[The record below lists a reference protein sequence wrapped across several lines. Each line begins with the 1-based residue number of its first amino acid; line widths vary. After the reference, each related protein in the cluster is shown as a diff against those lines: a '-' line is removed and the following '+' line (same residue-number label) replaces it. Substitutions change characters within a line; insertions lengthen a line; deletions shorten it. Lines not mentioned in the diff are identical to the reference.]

1 MVEFPVP
8 NLKIENA
15 ADTADKAPKH
25 PLGKNAKILLTSV
38 FGPYA
43 RDDAYGSR
51 AINPMELF
59 HNQVT
64 RLQGPFS
71 LRMFHR
77 SFGLLLLQEN
87 IEAPCAVLD
96 FPTYERFEKELRK
109 NRYDVVGISSILS
122 NAGKVSAMCTLI
134 RRILPEAQIVVGG
147 HIANLQGLSNM
158 IDSDFIVKGDGIR
171 WFREYLGQDVNAPIL
186 HPAVFSG
193 FGSRILGI
201 QTSSSPRDL
210 AAALIPSV
218 GCPMGCNFCSTSHL
232 FGGKGQSVEFYTS
245 GDELFKVMDSIAKKL
260 KTHSFFVF
268 DENFLAYKKKI
279 LRLLQLMEEYEKSW
293 SLYIFSSAHVIRSY
307 SMDELVRLGVKW
319 LWMGIEGKDSA
330 YEKVRGADT
339 RAIVRELQENGISV
353 LGSTIIGLEEHSEE
367 NLGEVIH
374 WAVSHQTDFH
384 QFMLYTALPGTPLHK
399 EKEFEGSLLPQD
411 DVAFADSHGQY
422 RFNHRHAA
430 MSPGKETEI
439 LLEAFRRDFESN
451 GPSLARMI
459 STLLSGYR
467 NLRHHPAERVRKR
480 ILRES
485 SPLPVDYA
493 AVIWALKEYYK
504 EKPALRVLL
513 DKLLEK
519 IQEEFGRMS
528 KLTAPLLGR
537 FLLFT
542 IRREEARLARGQTY
556 EPPCFFEL
564 NAPAKKILR

>member
-1 MVEFPVP
+1 VP

-15 ADTADKAPKH
+15 DATADQAPQH

-43 RDDAYGSR
+43 QDDAYGSR

-64 RLQGPFS
+64 RVQGPFS

-77 SFGLLLLQEN
+77 SFSLLLLQEN

-96 FPTYERFEKELRK
+96 FPTDERFRKELRK

-122 NAGKVSAMCTLI
+122 NAGKVGAMCALI
-134 RRILPEAQIVVGG
+134 RRILPDAKIVVGG
-147 HIANLQGLSNM
+147 HLANLSGLSDI
-158 IDSDFIVKGDGIR
+158 IDADFIVKGDGIR
-171 WFREYLGQDVNAPIL
+171 WFREYLGQNPEAPIR

-193 FGSRILGI
+193 FGSRVLGI
-201 QTSSSPRDL
+201 QTSSKPRDL

-232 FGGKGQSVEFYTS
+232 FGGKGKLVEFYKT
-245 GDELFKVMDSIAKKL
+245 GDELFWVMDSIAKKL
-260 KTHSFFVF
+260 KTESFFIL
-268 DENFLAYKKKI
+268 DENFLACRPKV

-307 SMDELVRLGVKW
+307 SMDELVRLGVRW
-319 LWMGIEGKDSA
+319 LWMGIEGKGSS

-339 RAIVRELQENGISV
+339 FGLVRGLQENGISV

-367 NLGEVIH
+367 NLGEVID
-374 WAVSHQTDFH
+374 WAVSHRTDFH
-384 QFMLYTALPGTPLHK
+384 QFMLYTALPGTPLHR
-399 EKEFEGSLLPQD
+399 EKESEGSLLNQD
-411 DVAFADSHGQY
+411 DVPFADSHGQY
-422 RFNHRHAA
+422 RFNHRHAG
-430 MSPGKETEI
+430 MGPGKETEF
-439 LLEAFRRDFESN
+439 LLKAFRRDFDRN

-467 NLRHHPAERVRKR
+467 NLRHHPSARVRKR

-485 SPLPVDYA
+485 APLAVDYA
-493 AVIWALKEYYK
+493 GVIWALKEYFK
-504 EKPALRVLL
+504 GQPELRFKLYG
-513 DKLLEK
+513 LLEE
-519 IQEEFGRMS
+519 ILEAFGRVS
-528 KLTAPLLGR
+528 RISAPILGTILLSA
-537 FLLFT
+537 
-542 IRREEARLARGQTY
+542 IKKEERRLKRGWTY

-564 NAPAKKILR
+564 NATAKKILR

>member
-1 MVEFPVP
+1 VP
-8 NLKIENA
+8 NLKIKNA
-15 ADTADKAPKH
+15 DATVDQVPKH

-96 FPTYERFEKELRK
+96 FPSYERFQKELRK

-122 NAGKVSAMCTLI
+122 NAGKVGAMCALI
-134 RRILPEAQIVVGG
+134 RRMLPEAKIVVGG
-147 HIANLQGLSNM
+147 HIANLSGLSDM
-158 IDSDFIVKGDGIR
+158 IDADFIVKGDGVR
-171 WFREYLGQDVNAPIL
+171 WFREYLGQATDAPIR

-201 QTSSSPRDL
+201 QTSSRPRDL
-210 AAALIPSV
+210 AAALMPSV

-232 FGGKGQSVEFYTS
+232 FGGKGRSLEFYGT
-245 GDELFKVMDSIAKKL
+245 GDELFKVMDSIAQKL
-260 KTHSFFVF
+260 KTFSFFVF

-293 SLYIFSSAHVIRSY
+293 SLYIFSSVNVIRSY

-319 LWMGIEGKDSA
+319 LWMGIEGRDSA
-330 YEKVRGADT
+330 YEKIGGADT
-339 RAIVRELQENGISV
+339 RKLIHELRDHGISV
-353 LGSTIIGLEEHSEE
+353 LGSSIIGLEEHSEK
-367 NLGEVIH
+367 NLDEVID

-384 QFMLYTALPGTPLHK
+384 QFMLYTALPGTPLHR
-399 EKEFEGSLLPQD
+399 EKESEGSLLSQEAI
-411 DVAFADSHGQY
+411 AFADVHGQY
-422 RFNHRHAA
+422 RFNHRHAGV
-430 MSPGKETEI
+430 SPGKETEF
-439 LLEAFRRDFESN
+439 LLKAFQSDFDRN
-451 GPSLARMI
+451 GPSIARMI
-459 STLLSGYR
+459 ATLLSGYK
-467 NLRHHPAERVRKR
+467 NLRRHPSARVRKR
-480 ILRES
+480 ILRETA
-485 SPLPVDYA
+485 PLSRDYA
-493 AVIWALKEYYK
+493 GVIWALREYYK
-504 EKPALRVLL
+504 HQPQLHLQL
-513 DKLLEK
+513 YNLLEEILK
-519 IQEEFGRMS
+519 EFGLVSRIS
-528 KLTAPLLGR
+528 APVIGR
-537 FLLFT
+537 FLLAM
-542 IRREEARLARGQTY
+542 IRKEEVRLRKGWTY

-564 NAPAKKILR
+564 NAMAKKALR